1 MSSDEA
7 SSSCGNA
14 SPGSTQGVRHWF
26 HCAAMRVAL
35 TCCLL
40 QKSDRAP
47 GTVSAREWRFHHC
60 AMRSV
65 FETSPCL
72 PSNPSSERTQPSC
85 GRPPLALPRSLHLQ
99 PQPSH
104 PPRAQ
109 ADVGAAHR
117 QRAGPHAH
125 ARMHARTLDHAF
137 SMPLGLSQRRDA
149 LHVVVTAARRC
160 LQREHAEHVAKL
172 QDIHDASVEVSV
184 RHSLARATS
193 LGAMVHR
200 RQRCA
205 LLGRCTA
212 DCRAAVQCSRCFRV
226 DGLPTVAAVQRTPNR
241 PLVREARM
249 GGCAEIGLSR

>member
-26 HCAAMRVAL
+26 HCAATRVAL

-47 GTVSAREWRFHHC
+47 GTVSSREWRFHHC
-60 AMRSV
+60 AMRSGL
-65 FETSPCL
+65 ETNPCL

-99 PQPSH
+99 PPPSH

-109 ADVGAAHR
+109 ADVGAANR

-125 ARMHARTLDHAF
+125 ARMHARTLDHAC
-137 SMPLGLSQRRDA
+137 SMPVGLTQP
-149 LHVVVTAARRC
+149 ARCPACGCNGRT
-160 LQREHAEHVAKL
+160 QVPPT
-172 QDIHDASVEVSV
+172 
-184 RHSLARATS
+184 RA
-193 LGAMVHR
+193 
-200 RQRCA
+200 
-205 LLGRCTA
+205 
-212 DCRAAVQCSRCFRV
+212 CRARCEA
-226 DGLPTVAAVQRTPNR
+226 TVER
-241 PLVREARM
+241 PPRRF
-249 GGCAEIGLSR
+249 G

>member
-7 SSSCGNA
+7 SSSYGNA
-14 SPGSTQGVRHWF
+14 SPGSTQGVRRWF
-26 HCAAMRVAL
+26 HCAATRVAL

-47 GTVSAREWRFHHC
+47 GTVSSREWRFHHC

-99 PQPSH
+99 PPPSH

-117 QRAGPHAH
+117 QRAGTHAQ
-125 ARMHARTLDHAF
+125 ARTHARTLDHAC

-149 LHVVVTAARRC
+149 LHVVVTAAHRC

-172 QDIHDASVEVSV
+172 KDIHDASVEVSV

-193 LGAMVHR
+193 LGAMVR
-200 RQRCA
+200 SRQRCA
-205 LLGRCTA
+205 LRGRF
-212 DCRAAVQCSRCFRV
+212 DCRAAVQCSSMLSG
-226 DGLPTVAAVQRTPNR
+226 GLPADGRSCAAHSKPFTRTR
-241 PLVREARM
+241 GTHGWMDKDWIV
-249 GGCAEIGLSR
+249 

>member
-26 HCAAMRVAL
+26 HCAATRVAL

-47 GTVSAREWRFHHC
+47 GTVSSREWRFHHC

-99 PQPSH
+99 PPPSH

-125 ARMHARTLDHAF
+125 ARMHARTLDHAC

-149 LHVVVTAARRC
+149 LHVVVTAAHRC

-172 QDIHDASVEVSV
+172 KDIHDASVEVSV

-193 LGAMVHR
+193 LGAMVR
-200 RQRCA
+200 SRQRCA
-205 LLGRCTA
+205 LRGRF
-212 DCRAAVQCSRCFRV
+212 DCRAAVQCSSMLSG
-226 DGLPTVAAVQRTPNR
+226 GLPADGRSCAAHSKPFTR
-241 PLVREARM
+241 ARGTHGWKDRDWM
-249 GGCAEIGLSR
+249 V